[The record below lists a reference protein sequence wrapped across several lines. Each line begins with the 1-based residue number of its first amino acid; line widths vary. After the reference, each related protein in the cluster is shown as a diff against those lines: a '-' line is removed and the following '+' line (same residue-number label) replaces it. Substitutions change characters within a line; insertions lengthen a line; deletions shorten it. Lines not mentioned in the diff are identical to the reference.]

1 MKNHLYPIKFSPLFK
16 EKIWGGRNIEK
27 IFDRKLPTDQK
38 IGESWEICDREEDQT
53 LVENGELK
61 GKTLQELMET
71 LKTDLM
77 GNYFKKM
84 PKRFP
89 LLFKIIDAQDD
100 LSLQVHPNDTYAQS
114 NEKDLGK
121 TEMWYVVYAS
131 QDAKIFCG
139 LKKGIDPNLFQKA
152 LSSDEVISYLQVF
165 NPKAGDVF
173 FVPAGTV
180 HALGKGNVVIEIQQ
194 NSDVTYR
201 LSDWGRLG
209 DNGQSRPLHITQGME
224 VIAWGNKNNK
234 ISPTDQNKPLVSC
247 SYFTVYKNNYR
258 ETKIEQIES
267 DSFQVWIILEG
278 SGKLNDESVQKGDF
292 ILIPAKI
299 GEVEIEPHKPI
310 HLLKVL
316 TGQL

>member
-1 MKNHLYPIKFSPLFK
+1 MKNPLYPIKFTPLFK

-27 IFDRKLPTDQK
+27 IFDRKLPPHQK
-38 IGESWEICDREEDQT
+38 IGESWEICDREEDRT
-53 LVENGELK
+53 LVENGEFK
-61 GKTLQELMET
+61 GKTLQELMEI
-71 LKTDLM
+71 LQTDLI
-77 GNYFKKM
+77 GNYFKKT

-114 NEKDLGK
+114 HEKDLGK
-121 TEMWYVVYAS
+121 TEMWYVMQAS

-139 LKKGIDPNLFQKA
+139 LKEGIDPNSFQKA
-152 LSSDEVISYLQVF
+152 LSSDEVISSLQVF
-165 NPKAGDVF
+165 NSKAGDVF

-209 DNGQSRPLHITQGME
+209 NHGQARPLHIAQGME
-224 VIAWGNKNNK
+224 VINWGNKNNR
-234 ISPTDQNKPLVSC
+234 ISSTDQNSPLVSC
-247 SYFTVYKNNYR
+247 PYFTVYENNYR
-258 ETKIEQIES
+258 ESGREKIES

-278 SGKLNDESVQKGDF
+278 SGKLNNESVQKGDF
-292 ILIPAKI
+292 VLLPAKI
-299 GEVEIEPHKPI
+299 GEIQIELHKPI

-316 TGQL
+316 PGNR